1 MTTAVVPTA
10 RRRRAW
16 PWIVLALLLAAMLLA
31 AAGAASWV
39 VDTHLIPVHVVIDG
53 DEVWTLDPALLGLEP
68 WMVAVGVLAALLVV
82 IVVVPVALAI
92 AFAAL
97 AIGLVFGLGVPL
109 LVGLLVTAVA
119 LSPLLLLV
127 ALGVWLWRRSS
138 NTPPPAANIVP

>member
-1 MTTAVVPTA
+1 MNAAVIPTA
-10 RRRRAW
+10 RRRRRSW
-16 PWIVLALLLAAMLLA
+16 PWIVLVLWVAAMLIAA
-31 AAGAASWV
+31 AAGASWV
-39 VDTHLIPVHVVIDG
+39 ADTHAMPVHVVIDG
-53 DEVWTLDPALLGLEP
+53 DEVWTVDPAVLGLEP
-68 WMVAVGVLAALLVV
+68 WMVALGLLAALLAV

-127 ALGVWLWRRSS
+127 ALGVWLWRRSAAA
-138 NTPPPAANIVP
+138 PANIVP